1 MPRFFVTLTSMTI
14 VSGQTLENK
23 TDAKAT
29 AVTSTGRFQ
38 KSEFHRPL
46 SGYVSE
52 ERTVKTRPT
61 LAVQPFEAPTAGNR
75 VEPTFAPPTH
85 ERHLGQCRPWVFRR
99 TRKAVCRLLAFQS
112 ATDHIFKIV
121 AETSQP
127 SLTFFKSPRLCQ

>member
-52 ERTVKTRPT
+52 ERTVETRPSRDT
-61 LAVQPFEAPTAGNR
+61 VLVSLRQVSERSGRTARILAENY
-75 VEPTFAPPTH
+75 
-85 ERHLGQCRPWVFRR
+85 
-99 TRKAVCRLLAFQS
+99 S
-112 ATDHIFKIV
+112 A
-121 AETSQP
+121 
-127 SLTFFKSPRLCQ
+127 